1 MSRSSWPK
9 EQERVIDMNLLL
21 NEQEVVQI
29 GTKALLEGYV
39 VIVGVC
45 KKCLSQDHAISRL
58 LRDYL
63 LFTRYSSSAITNALI
78 PPHQSLVQCTLI

>member
-45 KKCLSQDHAISRL
+45 KKCLSSRS
-58 LRDYL
+58 R
-63 LFTRYSSSAITNALI
+63 
-78 PPHQSLVQCTLI
+78 HQ